1 MVGSVYLPITGSDQ
15 GAPPCPQRKGN
26 LGPVSLTELN
36 TDRVCEIT
44 LSVVCSACGGCCR
57 YWPVLLWLRAV
68 LCCYCPAPFCRP
80 RGAPTA
86 AAATLVLE
94 GVSND

>member
-1 MVGSVYLPITGSDQ
+1 MLYS
-15 GAPPCPQRKGN
+15 
-26 LGPVSLTELN
+26 GPVSLTELN

-68 LCCYCPAPFCRP
+68 SLLLSCALLPSP
-80 RGAPTA
+80 RRPTA
-86 AAATLVLE
+86 AAATSVLE
-94 GVSND
+94 GSLDDQAVAILAQAKLRILAISCA